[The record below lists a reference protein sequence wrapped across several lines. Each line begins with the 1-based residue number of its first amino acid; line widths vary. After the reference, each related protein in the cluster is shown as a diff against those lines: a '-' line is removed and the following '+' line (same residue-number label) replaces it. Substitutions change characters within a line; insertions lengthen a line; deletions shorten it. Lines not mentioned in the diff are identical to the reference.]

1 MGKLCSVKS
10 CSSGRK
16 LKNNGIDIS
25 QPLSFFAQQYTLEK
39 LNKWNTALG
48 TTMKTSDYI
57 CHLHFKEE
65 DIKMYET
72 FNING
77 EITIFPTGKKTLRDA
92 ALPTVE
98 HQFLPVAIH
107 DVEGNVINQLQKP
120 SSNHNKSEEKLKHE
134 DKSKQQELL
143 ADQRV
148 SDRVMDMITQSK
160 HDLEIVQLNEET
172 HTDQQNDKEP
182 EVTSQPTEKFFDNL
196 KSSVLPQGWMYFE
209 KPEGLEFFRM
219 DAKTMQ
225 IVNRLRVNKD
235 LSVTVIFST
244 NEELTTNDNIFSFKT
259 IYEYLKFVEKWPLC
273 VGTQIDKKKFSQT
286 CKGVIFGDE
295 SYTRNQANPRCKS
308 CRVLRHRLQN
318 CNSASNILE
327 NTISQKRRTS
337 NLQKRCKRLKISKM
351 KLREKVYQ
359 AKFECS
365 QKSKVAVNKAIMK
378 LPKTFQSVVNSCF
391 DVAQKKNCKGRRY
404 TLEWIYECI
413 LIRIKSRRTYQFLR
427 TRDILPLPCIETLN
441 KFIRK
446 ISSSAYGFQP
456 AIFQGLQQKC
466 ESMDKCQK
474 RGVLLVDEMKLSEG
488 VYFDSQEMK

>member
-1 MGKLCSVKS
+1 M
-10 CSSGRK
+10 
-16 LKNNGIDIS
+16 
-25 QPLSFFAQQYTLEK
+25 
-39 LNKWNTALG
+39 
-48 TTMKTSDYI
+48 
-57 CHLHFKEE
+57 
-65 DIKMYET
+65 
-72 FNING
+72 
-77 EITIFPTGKKTLRDA
+77 
-92 ALPTVE
+92 
-98 HQFLPVAIH
+98 AIMRWY
-107 DVEGNVINQLQKP
+107 
-120 SSNHNKSEEKLKHE
+120 SNR
-134 DKSKQQELL
+134 Q
-143 ADQRV
+143 
-148 SDRVMDMITQSK
+148 
-160 HDLEIVQLNEET
+160 
-172 HTDQQNDKEP
+172 
-182 EVTSQPTEKFFDNL
+182 
-196 KSSVLPQGWMYFE
+196 
-209 KPEGLEFFRM
+209 
-219 DAKTMQ
+219 
-225 IVNRLRVNKD
+225 
-235 LSVTVIFST
+235 
-244 NEELTTNDNIFSFKT
+244 
-259 IYEYLKFVEKWPLC
+259 
-273 VGTQIDKKKFSQT
+273 KKKFSQT
-286 CKGVIFGDE
+286 CKGVIFSDE

-308 CRVLRHRLQN
+308 CKVLRHRLQN

-337 NLQKRCKRLKISKM
+337 NLQKRCKRLKRSKM

-391 DVAQKKNCKGRRY
+391 DAAKKKNCKGRRY

-488 VYFDSQEMK
+488 VYFDSQEMKFNGFVDLGEHTPEDLRNKTADHALVFKFVPFQGRWVQALGCFLSKSACKSEPLHKLILECIILMENSGICIDAVVMDGASWN